1 MDKSWITSECFSRET
16 KVYKQGV
23 NSFLAFYEFL
33 SNLKKVLVIY
43 LPLE

>member
-1 MDKSWITSECFSRET
+1 MDKSWITSEWFSKDT
-16 KVYKQGV
+16 KVYKQRV
-23 NSFLAFYEFL
+23 NGFLAFNEFL